1 MELENTDQYLNQSGT
16 LDVGYHQIY
25 WEDWGNK
32 NATPIMFLHG
42 GPGGGYSRNYRKLFN
57 PEQHRVIFHN
67 QRGSG
72 KSTPYADTH
81 ENTTPDL
88 ITDIERIREHLGIE
102 KMHVTGGSW
111 GSALSLFYTIAHP
124 TRVERLVIWSVF
136 VGSQFEVDFV
146 NEGYPRH
153 YFPEAWERF
162 IALVPEEHR
171 KDGDSVMRFYA
182 EKIRSED
189 TLTARKYA
197 DEWTLWETSLCSINY
212 NKEDLEE
219 EIMGDEEN
227 LSIAHLETH
236 YFLNK
241 SFVPENH
248 VINNLNR
255 IQHIPCTA
263 IQGRFDMCTPPIS
276 VYELAKLYGEN
287 MNLKW
292 VNCGHMSSDEL
303 MREELIQTFNQDF

>member
-1 MELENTDQYLNQSGT
+1 MESENTDQYLNQEGL
-16 LDVGYHQIY
+16 LDVGYHKIH

-32 NATPIMFLHG
+32 DAIPIMFLHG
-42 GPGGGYSRNYRKLFN
+42 GPGTGYSQDYQKFFN
-57 PEQHRVIFHN
+57 PEKHRVIFHN

-88 ITDIERIREHLGIE
+88 IADIEKLREHLGIE
-102 KMHVTGGSW
+102 KMYVTGGSW
-111 GSALSLFYTIAHP
+111 GSALSLFYVIAHP
-124 TRVERLVIWSVF
+124 DRVEHFVIWSVF
-136 VGSQFEVDFV
+136 IGSQFEVDFV

-162 IALVPEEHR
+162 IEPVPEEKR
-171 KDGDSVMRFYA
+171 KNGDSVMRFYA

-189 TLTARKYA
+189 KEEARKFA
-197 DEWTLWETSLCSINY
+197 DEWTLWEMSLCSIDY
-212 NKEDLEE
+212 DKEGLEK
-219 EIMGDEEN
+219 EIMGDEGN
-227 LSIAHLETH
+227 LSIANLETH

-248 VINNLNR
+248 VFDNLDK
-255 IQHIPCTA
+255 IKHISCTA
-263 IQGRFDMCTPPIS
+263 IQGRFDMCTPPVSI
-276 VYELAKLYGEN
+276 YELSKRYGEN

-292 VNCGHMSSDEL
+292 VNCGHLSSDKL
-303 MREELIQTFNQDF
+303 MKEALIETFNTEF